1 MSVRSHPYTVLLAAS
16 VLAAT
21 AACAPEAERH
31 ALAEAPRAIGMC
43 ASCHGPTG
51 RSALKGTPHIAG
63 QDEEYLV
70 LDASVPRR
78 AAAAPRDAG
87 GDGLAFGARDSRAR
101 PLVRGAK
108 PLPGRGRRMN
118 APVIAASILAAD
130 FARLGEEAERVPP
143 PAPIGS
149 IST

>member
-16 VLAAT
+16 VLAA

-70 LDASVPRR
+70 LSMLQYRDGQRPHPAMR
-78 AAAAPRDAG
+78 AVMGSLSEQEIRELARWYAG
-87 GDGLAFGARDSRAR
+87 QSPCPQGGG
-101 PLVRGAK
+101 G
-108 PLPGRGRRMN
+108 
-118 APVIAASILAAD
+118 
-130 FARLGEEAERVPP
+130 
-143 PAPIGS
+143 
-149 IST
+149 